1 MQITDNKIKVSQ
13 PILKLQKLAQQNFT
27 GSLSIQNN
35 QNLSWK
41 IYFRLG
47 RLIWL
52 TGEGN
57 WFQAQWERHIKSFF
71 RDLSNSERSI
81 LLNKNQDEHYKILA
95 RLYRQ
100 GNAAEK
106 ENINDLITSIF
117 VENIFDIIQDNYRDR
132 EELLYQC
139 FPNEKPETLVN
150 LIKTDLVCQ
159 QAMNNWVNW
168 VKAGLSAYSPNLF
181 PAIENLKIVQKEL
194 DSQLISTIDGKKSI
208 RTIAEITNI
217 NPITL
222 TKSLVPLAKVR
233 GISLNLNPNLKE
245 KAMYPEDLK
254 ESVNE
259 SISGNFISSSC
270 IQRKSSFLVF
280 CIDDSSII
288 CQTMEKIV
296 SQKSYRFNSIQNPIQ
311 AISLIIKKSPNLI
324 FLDIMMPVING
335 YELCAQLRKIPRF
348 KEVPIVILTGKDGL
362 VDRVR
367 AKVVGATAFISK
379 PPKPEEVLG
388 LLEKYLLIEN

>member
-1 MQITDNKIKVSQ
+1 MRITNNEIKVSQ
-13 PILKLQKLAQQNFT
+13 PILQLQELARRNFT

-41 IYFRLG
+41 VYFRLG

-52 TGEGN
+52 TGEGMC
-57 WFQAQWERHIKSFF
+57 FQAQWERHIKSFF
-71 RDLSNSERSI
+71 RDLSDAERSI

-100 GNAAEK
+100 GNTAEK
-106 ENINDLITSIF
+106 ENINNLITSIF
-117 VENIFDIIQDNYRDR
+117 VENIFDIIQHDYGNRK
-132 EELLYQC
+132 ELLYES

-168 VKAGLSAYSPNLF
+168 AKAGLSAYSPNLF
-181 PAIENLKIVQKEL
+181 PAIENLKIVQKQL
-194 DSQLISTIDGKKSI
+194 DARLIYTIDGQKSI
-208 RTIAEITNI
+208 RTIAEITNL

-222 TKSLVPLAKVR
+222 TKSLVSLAKVS
-233 GISLNLNPNLKE
+233 GISLNSEPSLKE

-254 ESVNE
+254 ESLNE
-259 SISGNFISSSC
+259 SISSNFISTSFS
-270 IQRKSSFLVF
+270 QRGSSFLVL

-288 CQTMEKIV
+288 CQNMEQIL
-296 SQKSYRFNSIQNPIQ
+296 SQKSYRFDSIQNPIQ
-311 AISLIIKKSPNLI
+311 AIPLIIKKSPNFI
-324 FLDIMMPVING
+324 FLDLMMPVISG
-335 YELCAQLRKIPRF
+335 YELCAQLRKIPKF

-388 LLEKYLLIEN
+388 LLEKYLLVEN